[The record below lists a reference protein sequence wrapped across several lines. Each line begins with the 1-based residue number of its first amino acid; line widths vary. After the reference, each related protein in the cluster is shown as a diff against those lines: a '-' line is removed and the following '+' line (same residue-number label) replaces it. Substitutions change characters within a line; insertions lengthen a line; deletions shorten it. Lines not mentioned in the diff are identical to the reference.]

1 MDTNRNS
8 DEGFK
13 SLPSTVRYLLAIGFR
28 RRKIILRAFL
38 VSLGGALL
46 AVWLFGIQYQS
57 EVEVLIK
64 HDRAEPVVTPDLN
77 PRLASGDSNTT
88 TLAVN
93 TEQLLLQSQD
103 LLTKVVDACPL
114 LVYGHPHFWT
124 PATRAITN
132 RIPGYWEARRG
143 NAIQK
148 LAKALMITPVTTSSI
163 IQVDYS
169 SGDPLLSHC
178 VTESLANFYLEK
190 HLEVNR
196 PPTKLFN
203 FFSQQTEQYSKH
215 LQNSESRLLTFA
227 RKKQIATAAL
237 QRDLAVQQAS
247 TFLGNLRTTN
257 AQIALMKERIRR
269 LGDKQSETQRLLTT
283 KETNSDNGALLANLE
298 TELNNLEVQRTD
310 LLTKY
315 VPSYRL
321 VSDVEKQI
329 AQTKSA
335 IAAQE
340 KTQLH
345 SDTTELNPV
354 YSWADMELAKARTEL
369 PSLEA
374 EQAATSRNLA
384 EFRREALA
392 MEEGNITEQ
401 DLMREVKADEGNYLT
416 YLSKREQARISDML
430 DERRVVDVAI
440 AEPPTLPLSPMISPL
455 LLVMVSFLL
464 AGFISIG
471 VGLTFDYLDPSFR
484 TPDEVTETLR
494 IPVFASIPVSQPARQ
509 ASNNPNGSSN
519 GHNASGNS
527 HNGHNGGRSGDSK
540 IANVASLS
548 KTAIDDVNE
557 G

>member
-114 LVYGHPHFWT
+114 LVNGHPHFWT

-148 LAKALMITPVTTSSI
+148 LGKALMITPVATSSI
-163 IQVDYS
+163 IQVAYS

-196 PPTKLFN
+196 PPTKLFT
-203 FFSQQTEQYSKH
+203 FFSQQTEQYGKH
-215 LQNSESRLLTFA
+215 LQNSELRLLTFA

-247 TFLGNLRTTN
+247 TFLGNLRTTD

-283 KETNSDNGALLANLE
+283 KETNSDNGALLANLK
-298 TELNNLEVQRTD
+298 TELNSLEVQRTD

-340 KTQLH
+340 KAQLH

-509 ASNNPNGSSN
+509 VSNNPNGSSN
-519 GHNASGNS
+519 GHNPGGNS
-527 HNGHNGGRSGDSK
+527 RNGHNGGRNGDSK